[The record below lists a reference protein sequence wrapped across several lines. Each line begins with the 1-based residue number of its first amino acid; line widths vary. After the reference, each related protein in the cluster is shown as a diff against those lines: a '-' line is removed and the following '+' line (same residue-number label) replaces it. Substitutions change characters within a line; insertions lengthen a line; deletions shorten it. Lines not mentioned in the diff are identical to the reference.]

1 VRAHKVTQTAAR
13 KGAATAGFT
22 GTGLEPVAC
31 KERPLWTGVRS
42 PHPPGAARPAGRGP
56 AGVCREPGGP
66 RAGGGRPR
74 GSRAVRRLRYGGAA
88 APAGG
93 GAGRRDPHPAVL
105 KCVHARPATLYV
117 YVLLRFYITTV
128 AISRGRTLSWR
139 SIDLL
144 STCAR
149 ADGSPRG
156 SAAATSGSRDNPV
169 PAATG
174 RTLHRARPPS
184 PFPPAPP
191 PPHVCACAVLREP
204 QP

>member
-1 VRAHKVTQTAAR
+1 MDGCEEPAPPRAR
-13 KGAATAGFT
+13 
-22 GTGLEPVAC
+22 
-31 KERPLWTGVRS
+31 
-42 PHPPGAARPAGRGP
+42 RGP
-56 AGVCREPGGP
+56 RVAGP
-66 RAGGGRPR
+66 RASAASPAALVPAGAGREGAELCGAYVKAAPR
-74 GSRAVRRLRYGGAA
+74 RRRAA
-88 APAGG
+88 A
-93 GAGRRDPHPAVL
+93 AGRRDPHPAVL
-105 KCVHARPATLYV
+105 KCVYARPATLYV

-139 SIDLL
+139 SIDL
-144 STCAR
+144 CAR